1 MTNFVAFILAALLLV
16 PALLVAIPVHEMGH
30 ALAAYFLGDRSVRYF
45 GYLTPN
51 PRRFLDPLGVIA
63 VFVALVGWGRRVP
76 VQPNRI
82 STPAQRVVHELGGP
96 VANLVVAIVLGF
108 LLRFLLRL
116 GMPYSYDLSPGLFGA
131 AIYVIVFLNLSIFA
145 FQLLPIPGLDGWGV
159 IEAIFRNRNARFFYN
174 VNSRRQQIW
183 IGCIVVHLS
192 LPAVPGRQPA
202 VDRDDAVLPAREPNL
217 IRRMRRLRD
226 SRVGRTS
233 SLPAVGG
240 LVNEPAYAALVSEF
254 GHARVVEAIREQV
267 EAERHGEATSGEE
280 RVMLIGAALRAAVAP
295 RLRHVI
301 NATGVILHTNLGRA
315 PLSRAAVEALARRRR
330 LQQPR
335 ARPRLRPSRREGLA
349 ALRTAHGSC
358 SDVRRRSRSTTT
370 RPPSC
375 WR

>member
-16 PALLVAIPVHEMGH
+16 PALLIAIPAHEMGH

-82 STPAQRVVHELGGP
+82 SSPAQHVIHELGGP

-131 AIYVIVFLNLSIFA
+131 AIYVIVFLNLSMFA

-159 IEAIFRNRNARFFYN
+159 IEAIFRSRNARFFYN

-183 IGCIVVHLS
+183 VGCIVVIFLFQLFQGASLLS
-192 LPAVPGRQPA
+192 IVMTPFYLPASLISLGGCAGYAIPGF
-202 VDRDDAVLPAREPNL
+202 
-217 IRRMRRLRD
+217 I
-226 SRVGRTS
+226 
-233 SLPAVGG
+233 G
-240 LVNEPAYAALVSEF
+240 LHP
-254 GHARVVEAIREQV
+254 
-267 EAERHGEATSGEE
+267 
-280 RVMLIGAALRAAVAP
+280 
-295 RLRHVI
+295 
-301 NATGVILHTNLGRA
+301 
-315 PLSRAAVEALARRRR
+315 
-330 LQQPR
+330 
-335 ARPRLRPSRREGLA
+335 
-349 ALRTAHGSC
+349 C
-358 SDVRRRSRSTTT
+358 
-370 RPPSC
+370 PP
-375 WR
+375 